1 MTLTPLLLLLLS
13 YLLGSIPFGLIISWL
28 FNLKDPRTTGSK
40 NIGATNILRSGSKL
54 AALLT
59 LLLDAGKGSCAV
71 LLALALEPSLEL
83 SFAQWAGLCA
93 MVGHIFPIWLKFHGG
108 KGVATAFGV
117 ILVLSWPLAGACLLT
132 WLMVAFLTR
141 YSSLASLGTAF
152 ASPLYAVWLNENH
165 LVILCILFFS
175 LLTWTHRSNIGRLIT
190 GRELK
195 IGNSIPPGAPRD
207 R

>member
-1 MTLTPLLLLLLS
+1 MTIASLLLLLTA
-13 YLLGSIPFGLIISWL
+13 YLLGSIPFGLLISWL
-28 FNLKDPRTTGSK
+28 FHLKDPRTTGSK
-40 NIGATNILRSGSKL
+40 NIGATNILRSGNKL

-59 LLLDAGKGSCAV
+59 LLLDAGKGSGAV
-71 LLALALEPSLEL
+71 LLALALDPSLAQRAGF
-83 SFAQWAGLCA
+83 FAV
-93 MVGHIFPIWLKFHGG
+93 VGHILPIWLMFRGG

-132 WLMVAFLTR
+132 WLMLAFITR
-141 YSSLASLGTAF
+141 YSSIASLGTAF
-152 ASPLYAVWLNENH
+152 ASPFYAVWLNENR
-165 LVILCILFFS
+165 LVFLCILFFI
-175 LLTWTHRSNIGRLIT
+175 LLVSTHRSNIGRLIT